1 MFRTSFPVKFIRNIL
16 CAVYHFLENDWYFDW
31 NKQIRLQ
38 EALTSIYNLS
48 QTLWVEMKLQ
58 PLDWYIY
65 TPQYNEC
72 RPINDTGNDSPYD
85 SVNYCEKPTYNIF
98 HFDTRRFPL
107 DKPI

>member
-1 MFRTSFPVKFIRNIL
+1 
-16 CAVYHFLENDWYFDW
+16 
-31 NKQIRLQ
+31 
-38 EALTSIYNLS
+38 
-48 QTLWVEMKLQ
+48 MKPQ